1 MSCSRPC
8 SSGEPSVS
16 FNVDKTYDVFLSF
29 RGPDTRETFARPLYA
44 ALDRERTL
52 AFFDEESLR
61 KGDHIPTALRQGI
74 RESRIGIPI
83 LSPNFAQSKWCLRE
97 LSLMVKSGVEIRPVF
112 YGVSPTDVHCPYGS
126 KYAEAL
132 KSHESD
138 LRLSSESILEWKGA
152 LETVARIPGRCF
164 SHYSSNNDLIQDVVV
179 EIEKILHSDSPHRGH
194 LNVPVCFGL
203 DRSVKHVKGFLNAAH
218 HQKKIVK
225 LGIHGMSGIGK
236 TTLGKI
242 VFKELFSEFEVFSF
256 VPSVGERC
264 QETDGLLKLQ
274 THMLKDVSHFRGEV
288 GHGDHG
294 KCLLQDYLR
303 GKRVLLLLDDIQSP
317 EQLDSLGGNCSD
329 LGAGSR
335 LIITSQNEQILKVAN
350 VDKLFKVR
358 SLPPQ
363 HALRL
368 FKFHAFPDSYCPDQ
382 QLEALC
388 HDIVSACE
396 GLPLALQIFGKLLVG
411 KEDRNIWEEMVGKL
425 RCEPNMQKKLRVSYD
440 ALDRNEKEMFQD
452 IACFTTWWKKEIAM
466 LFWAEVIR
474 SPHACLRSLL
484 QKSFVELGPSN
495 ELLMHRCL
503 RDLGRSIAE
512 ETPER
517 TRLFDEEDVPDVL
530 CRLREKAKHVRY
542 LSNKPKKPTTLKAEM
557 LQSLYNLRL
566 LWLTDVAIEG
576 HFPEESS
583 LEDLSWLRLRRYSSN
598 RLPRGMN
605 LQNLVILE
613 VTNSQIT
620 HLWDETEENPTMRPG
635 KLKVLVLSGC
645 ASLVSLPDT
654 MGSWT
659 SLVSLDM
666 EGCSVF
672 SLPQDFGGL
681 LNLQELNLSCC
692 QHLSKLPTSF
702 GNLSRLQK
710 LEIRHN
716 SKLTELPEG
725 FGGLK
730 SLAFLEMEGCS
741 VSSLPQ
747 DIGNLCES
755 GGAESLML

>member
-1 MSCSRPC
+1 MSFSRPC
-8 SSGEPSVS
+8 SSAEPSAS
-16 FNVDKTYDVFLSF
+16 FDVDKMFDVFLSF
-29 RGPDTRETFARPLYA
+29 RGPDTRQMFARSLYA
-44 ALDRERTL
+44 ALCRERILTFL
-52 AFFDEESLR
+52 DQEILE
-61 KGDHIPTALRQGI
+61 KGDHIPTGLSRGI
-74 RESRIGIPI
+74 TESRICIPI
-83 LSPNFAQSKWCLRE
+83 FSIRFAESKWCLRE
-97 LSLMVKSGVEIRPVF
+97 VSLMVKSGVKICPVF
-112 YGVSPTDVHCPYGS
+112 YRVSPVDLHCPDGS
-126 KYAEAL
+126 KYAQDL
-132 KSHESD
+132 KSHE
-138 LRLSSESILEWKGA
+138 REPILEYKEA
-152 LETVARIPGRCF
+152 LDTVANIPGWC
-164 SHYSSNNDLIQDVVV
+164 SSDYSGDNDLIQDVVI
-179 EIEKILHSDSPHRGH
+179 EIRKILHSNSP
-194 LNVPVCFGL
+194 LDVLDVPECFGL
-203 DRSVKHVKGFLNAAH
+203 DRSVEHVKRLLKAAH
-218 HQKKIVK
+218 PQQKKVK
-225 LGIHGMSGIGK
+225 LGICGMSGIGK
-236 TTLGKI
+236 TTLGK
-242 VFKELFSEFEVFSF
+242 VVCKELFSKFEVFSF
-256 VPSVGERC
+256 VLSVGQRC
-264 QETDGLLKLQ
+264 QEADGLVKLQ
-274 THMLKDVSHFRGEV
+274 TQMLKDVSYFRGEV
-288 GHGDHG
+288 GHVDQG
-294 KCLLQDYLR
+294 KGLLQECLR

-317 EQLDSLGGNCSD
+317 EQLDALGGNCSD
-329 LGAGSR
+329 FGAGSR
-335 LIITSQNEQILKVAN
+335 VIITSQDKQILKVAK
-350 VDKLFKVR
+350 VDEVYKVR
-358 SLPPQ
+358 SLPSQ

-368 FKFHAFPDSYCPDQ
+368 FKFHAFPDSYRPDQ
-382 QLEALC
+382 ELETLC
-388 HDIVSACE
+388 NDIVAACG
-396 GLPLALQIFGKLLVG
+396 GLPLALQIFAKLLVG
-411 KEDRNIWEEMVGKL
+411 KEDRNLWKEMVGKL
-425 RCEPNMQKKLRVSYD
+425 RSEPNMQKKLKVSYD
-440 ALDRNEKEMFQD
+440 ALDPNEKEMFQD
-452 IACFTTWWKKEIAM
+452 IACFLTWKKKEIAM
-466 LFWAEVIR
+466 IFWAEPIR
-474 SPHACLRSLL
+474 SPHACLRSLF
-484 QKSFVELGPSN
+484 QKSFVDFGPSN
-495 ELLMHRCL
+495 ELMMHRCL
-503 RDLGRSIAE
+503 RDLGRSIAK

-517 TRLFDEEDVPDVL
+517 RRLFDEEDVTDVL
-530 CRLREKAKHVRY
+530 CRLGEKAKHVRY